1 MTPNEMTRRVVD
13 ATLSLADVIDEEN
26 KALAQAR
33 VERVSALQ
41 DAKQTASDIFEA
53 RIRELKDNPDHL
65 TQAAPTMRLQLEAAK
80 QRLDEVAT
88 VNINALRS
96 AIELNKRLAQRIAH
110 SVDRQR
116 VSASGYTKTGAS
128 AAGQPTNH
136 LNDPMPI
143 SLNETL

>member
-1 MTPNEMTRRVVD
+1 MTPNEMTRRAVD

-26 KALAQAR
+26 KALAEAR
-33 VERVSALQ
+33 VERVTALQ
-41 DAKQTASDIFEA
+41 EAKQTASDVFEA
-53 RIRELKDNPDHL
+53 RIHELRENPDHL
-65 TQAAPTMRLQLEAAK
+65 TQAAPTMQRQLETAK

-96 AIELNKRLAQRIAH
+96 AIELNRRLAERIAH

-116 VSASGYTKTGAS
+116 ISAAGYTKSGAS
-128 AAGQPTNH
+128 AVGQPSNH